1 MTETQAEF
9 RRLLR
14 ATFADVP
21 AAADMILG
29 YCSATETWDN
39 IVDGDE
45 VDKGDADANFRWLW
59 QELPVNPFF
68 LQYRESIIAQTSLA
82 IDAWDFSDKA
92 PEARIKAFDIC
103 TELSALCL
111 YLIGGPARVRRDSPK
126 IREGVLALLREND
139 KKD

>member
-1 MTETQAEF
+1 MTNTQAEF

-29 YCSATETWDN
+29 YCSVSETWDN

-45 VDKGDADANFRWLW
+45 VSPGDADANFRWLC

-68 LQYRESIIAQTSLA
+68 LQYRESIVAQTSIAL
-82 IDAWDFSDKA
+82 DSWDFSDKA
-92 PEARIKAFDIC
+92 PEVRIKAFDIC

-111 YLIGGPARVRRDSPK
+111 YLIGGPARVRRDSPA
-126 IREGVLALLREND
+126 IRESVLALLREND
-139 KKD
+139 KD